1 MALDQLLSAELKEV
15 DTLDQPVV
23 LSDEDRKRINVRA
36 RKELFE
42 LVVAQGLA
50 GFAVALITLFV
61 AGELA
66 AWSALAGSA
75 AYFVPNFLFALRL
88 FAGTFSA
95 KGSGPAVFLLG
106 EMLKVSAVIGLLW
119 LIADVGGEQVRWFA
133 VLAGLIAVLKGYLL
147 MLAFR
152 GTRAR

>member
-1 MALDQLLSAELKEV
+1 MALDQLLGAELKEI
-15 DTLDQPVV
+15 DTFDQQVV
-23 LSDEDRKRINVRA
+23 LNDEDRKRINARA
-36 RKELFE
+36 RKELLE
-42 LVVAQGLA
+42 LVAAQSFA
-50 GFAVALITLFV
+50 GAAVALITWLV

-75 AYFVPNFLFALRL
+75 AYFVPNLLFALRL
-88 FAGTFSA
+88 FVATFSA

-106 EMLKVSAVIGLLW
+106 EILKVSAVIGLLW
-119 LIADVGGEQVRWFA
+119 LIADVGGERVRWFA

>member
-23 LSDEDRKRINVRA
+23 LSDEDRKRINARA

-88 FAGTFSA
+88 FAGTFNV